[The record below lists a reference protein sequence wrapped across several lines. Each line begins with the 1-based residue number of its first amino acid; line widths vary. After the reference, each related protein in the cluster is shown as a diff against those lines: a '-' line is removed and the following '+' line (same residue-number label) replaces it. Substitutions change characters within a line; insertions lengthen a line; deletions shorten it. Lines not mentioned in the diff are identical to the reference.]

1 MASFSLDSR
10 LAADSLA
17 VADLSLSS
25 LRLMR
30 DSRFPWLLLVPRRP
44 DLVEI
49 IDLAEAEQAVLMRE
63 IALASEALKAETGCD
78 KLNVG
83 ALGNIV
89 SQLHVHVIARREGD
103 VAWLGPVW
111 GSGPAVPYAAG
122 QAEALAAAIAGR
134 LPKDAWVPFTSHAT

>member
-1 MASFSLDSR
+1 MSSFSLDPR

-44 DLVEI
+44 NLVEI
-49 IDLAEAEQAVLMRE
+49 VDLAEAEQAVLMRE
-63 IALASEALKAETGCD
+63 IALASEALKAETECD

-83 ALGNIV
+83 ALGNFV
-89 SQLHVHVIARREGD
+89 SQLHVHVIARRDGD
-103 VAWLGPVW
+103 GAWPGPVW
-111 GSGPAVPYAAG
+111 GSGAAVPYAVG
-122 QAEALAAAIAGR
+122 QAEALATSIARR
-134 LPKDAWVPFTSHAT
+134 LPQGA